1 MLKASVL
8 IVGDDPHLLRMQ
20 TELLGD
26 YQVVTACS
34 REAREAIWTYAF
46 DLLIVSQTVPET
58 SARSL
63 LAQASKLQPQPKTL
77 LICRQYREWH
87 LGSAAFY
94 TVTSTHPFEFQ
105 TAVARLLACDQSQA
119 LEIARLR
126 KMVS

>member
-8 IVGDDPHLLRMQ
+8 IVGDDPHLLRTQ
-20 TELLGD
+20 TELLCD

-94 TVTSTHPFEFQ
+94 TVTSTHPFEFR

>member
-8 IVGDDPHLLRMQ
+8 IVGDDPHLLRIQ
-20 TELLGD
+20 TELLCD

-34 REAREAIWTYAF
+34 REARQAIWTYAF

-63 LAQASKLQPQPKTL
+63 LAQAGKLQPQPKTL

-87 LGSAAFY
+87 LGSAAFF
-94 TVTSTHPFEFQ
+94 TVTSTHPFELQ

>member
-1 MLKASVL
+1 
-8 IVGDDPHLLRMQ
+8 
-20 TELLGD
+20 
-26 YQVVTACS
+26 
-34 REAREAIWTYAF
+34 
-46 DLLIVSQTVPET
+46 LLIVSQTVPVT
-58 SARSL
+58 AARSL
-63 LAQASKLQPQPKTL
+63 LAQASKLHPQPKTL